1 MIKNTNINEESVNAV
16 KEFQKKQINT
26 NIFLHKIFLFFLIC
40 LDFALLSFII
50 IYKSK
55 ISEIKLRNDEN
66 ANNLFQRKNS
76 FKQEK
81 NEIQK
86 KLVNIFSYLF
96 SYSYYFSFAFETSK
110 EVNLMKNSIKNFYKE
125 QNIELFPENFKLYF
139 KYQAIR
145 DGDSFEALKRKINYS
160 FNTFIIIEAENK
172 IKFGF
177 FIQGA
182 IIQETYYEYDDRE
195 NNCFLL
201 FFKSEQIYKCRG
213 DKTKLKIQDNKNGI
227 LIIGEDDIVIKEYF
241 LNAGNYAKINFPFK
255 SFENNLNND
264 IELNGEF
271 KIRGIEIFSII
282 LYNTE

>member
-1 MIKNTNINEESVNAV
+1 MLKNTNINEESINAV
-16 KEFQKKQINT
+16 KEFQKKQTNN
-26 NIFLHKIFLFFLIC
+26 NIFLHKIFLFFLLC
-40 LDFALLSFII
+40 LNLALISFII
-50 IYKSK
+50 IYKTK

-66 ANNLFQRKNS
+66 ANNLFESKKS
-76 FKQEK
+76 FNKEK

-86 KLVNIFSYLF
+86 KLVNIFSYIF
-96 SYSYYFSFAFETSK
+96 SYGYYFSFSFETSK
-110 EVNLMKNSIKNFYKE
+110 EVNLMKNSIKDFYAE

-145 DGDSFEALKRKINYS
+145 DGDSFEILKQKINYS
-160 FNTFIIIEAENK
+160 FNTFIIIEAEKK

-201 FFKSEQIYKCRG
+201 FFKSEKIYKCQG
-213 DKTKLKIQDNKNGI
+213 DKTKLKIKDNKNGI
-227 LIIGEDDIVIKEYF
+227 LIIGEDDVVIKENF
-241 LNAGNYAKINFPFK
+241 LNTGNYGKINFPFK
-255 SFENNLNND
+255 SFENNIDND

-271 KIRGIEIFSII
+271 KIRGIEIFSIV